1 MPAVENRKSIDA
13 AAVGLMLVICLI
25 WALQPIGLKFTGGY
39 AAPVLQIGLRSG
51 FAAWCVFILILSKR
65 QKLQWFGRNAALGVM
80 AGLLFAVEFFF
91 VGEALKHTSASH
103 VVVFLHTAPIFA
115 GIGLHIRL
123 ASERLSL
130 VQWAGIIIAAMGIA
144 YAFLQ
149 PSAGSGQNLGSIFLG
164 DLLALLGGAFWGA
177 TTVLIRTTGLSSIPA
192 AHVLFY
198 QLATAFVILT
208 TAAVL
213 TGNGHMELNAILVAQ
228 LAFQSIIV
236 SFLSFLTW
244 FWLLTKYKAS
254 QLGVFSF
261 TTPLFGVVAGIVLLN
276 EPLTAAFVIGA
287 AGVLVGIMIVSA
299 YPWITQRRGGL
310 PTKNHLSQAGVEVAS
325 VVRRAEG

>member
-1 MPAVENRKSIDA
+1 MENRKSIDA
-13 AAVGLMLVICLI
+13 SAVGLMLVVCLI

-51 FAAWCVFILILSKR
+51 FAGLFVFILIVVKR

-103 VVVFLHTAPIFA
+103 VVVFLYTAPIFA

-123 ASERLSL
+123 ASERLSA

-149 PSAGSGQNLGSIFLG
+149 PSAGSRQDLGSIFLG
-164 DLLALLGGAFWGA
+164 DLMALLGGAFWGA
-177 TTVLIRTTGLSSIPA
+177 TTVLIRTTSLSTIPA

-208 TAAVL
+208 TAAVM
-213 TGNGHMELNAILVAQ
+213 TGNGHIELNAILVAQ
-228 LAFQSIIV
+228 LAFQSIVV

-261 TTPLFGVVAGIVLLN
+261 TTPLFGVVAGIVLLH
-276 EPLTAAFVIGA
+276 EPLTAAFVTGA
-287 AGVLVGIMIVSA
+287 AGVLVGIVIVSA
-299 YPWITQRRGGL
+299 YPWIRQRRQGRLGNDGIAR
-310 PTKNHLSQAGVEVAS
+310 TSVESGMRQAA
-325 VVRRAEG
+325 R